1 MTIYK
6 KSAVRI
12 EEIIAAGLALAAAK
26 GYQQVSRADLA
37 EAVGVV
43 ESNVSRHFGTM
54 KQFRRS
60 LMRAAVN
67 QRNLAVLAQG
77 LAMRD
82 AVACEAPA
90 DLRAEAAN
98 SIKA

>member
-1 MTIYK
+1 MAIYK
-6 KSAVRI
+6 KSTVRV
-12 EEIIAAGLALAAAK
+12 EELLAAGLTLAAAK
-26 GYQQVSRADLA
+26 GYQRVSRADLA
-37 EAVGVV
+37 QAVGVA
-43 ESNVSRHFGTM
+43 EGTVSLHFGTM

-60 LMRAAVN
+60 LMRAAVD

-90 DLRAEAAN
+90 DLRDEAAN

>member
-1 MTIYK
+1 MTYK
-6 KSAVRI
+6 KSAVRV
-12 EEIIAAGLALAAAK
+12 EEIIAAGLLLAVAK

-37 EAVGVV
+37 QAVGVA
-43 ESNVSRHFGTM
+43 EGTVSLHFGTM

-82 AVACEAPA
+82 AEACKAPA
-90 DLRAEAAN
+90 DLRDEAAN